1 MSINLIE
8 KFDIDASKLQS
19 MVSES
24 LSNADDG
31 ELFLEYAESESL
43 MFDDGRLKSGSY
55 NTDQGFGLRS
65 VAGEATGYAHSGEL
79 SEGALKRAIDAVGA
93 VTRGYKGTYSDAPQ
107 GTNKKLYS
115 EENPL
120 QSPNFETKVSLLKE
134 IDAYLRN
141 KDDKVRQVS
150 ASLSAS
156 WQVVNI
162 LRADGH
168 IVRDVR
174 PLTRMNISVVVGQG
188 DRQETG
194 SYGIGG
200 RQEFGDFIL
209 TESWQKGADEALRQ
223 ALVNLEAIP
232 APAGTM
238 DVVLGAGWPG
248 VMLHEAVGHGL
259 EGDFNRKKTSAFAD
273 LMGQQVAAKGVTV
286 VDDGTIEN
294 RRGSL
299 SVDDEGTPSGYNV
312 LIDDGKLVGY
322 MQDRQNARLMSV
334 KATGN
339 GRRQSYA
346 HQPMPRMTNTYMLGG
361 DKEPEEIITSVKNG
375 IYAVSF
381 GGGQVDITSGKFVF
395 GCTEAYLIEDGKIGA
410 PVKGAMMIGNGPE
423 AMHRI
428 SMVGNDMALDTGI
441 GMCGKQGQ
449 SLPVGVGQPHLRM
462 NQMTIGGTQI

>member
-65 VAGEATGYAHSGEL
+65 VAGEAAGYAHSGEL

-322 MQDRQNARLMSV
+322 MQDRQNARLMGV